1 MENEVELQT
10 LEISQ
15 NLPQVI
21 SDPENDD
28 VPQSSLNDISFS
40 EILWGV
46 SKNKSLTTLIFKDNY
61 ISSAS
66 MKIMNV
72 ILRYSK
78 VLNSID
84 LSHNPIGDRGV
95 HLLFSKTARN
105 QNIMDIRLVGVG
117 MSDIGAREIAKYLSK
132 AYLKT

>member
-40 EILWGV
+40 EIL
-46 SKNKSLTTLIFKDNY
+46 
-61 ISSAS
+61 
-66 MKIMNV
+66 
-72 ILRYSK
+72 
-78 VLNSID
+78 
-84 LSHNPIGDRGV
+84 
-95 HLLFSKTARN
+95 
-105 QNIMDIRLVGVG
+105 
-117 MSDIGAREIAKYLSK
+117 
-132 AYLKT
+132 